1 MKARMR
7 WLRETPQA
15 EARESWYA
23 TVLGDGLLYVDGS
36 SSSFND
42 NDPSAANA
50 SSAPDASTLELS
62 PLLVFGR
69 CFSLWS
75 SLPEPT
81 VEIAELAARL
91 GMNRSPYDR
100 VVLVDFCRRGPFRDL
115 LLLGV
120 FAPVPVSVKSET
132 PSSRA
137 RRGVCA
143 FLAILDFG
151 ESRCVFLDA
160 DFVKC
165 EDRFPPYVDFDD
177 LILSLSNVF
186 LSGVKG
192 EELLFDI
199 VAVRVRGEGVKGIR
213 PPAVREE
220 KSPMWDFMGV
230 DTAVAILQ
238 YRGYDLG
245 RKTNKCID
253 R

>member
-1 MKARMR
+1 M
-7 WLRETPQA
+7 
-15 EARESWYA
+15 
-23 TVLGDGLLYVDGS
+23 LGEGRLYVDGS

-42 NDPSAANA
+42 NDPSAAKA
-50 SSAPDASTLELS
+50 SSAPDAKTLELS
-62 PLLVFGR
+62 PPLVFGR
-69 CFSLWS
+69 CLSLCS

-81 VEIAELAARL
+81 VAIAELAARL
-91 GMNRSPYDR
+91 GMNRSPYER
-100 VVLVDFCRRGPFRDL
+100 VVFVDFCRRGAFRDL

-151 ESRCVFLDA
+151 ESRCVVLDA
-160 DFVKC
+160 DFAKC
-165 EDRFPPYVDFDD
+165 DVRFPPYVDLDD
-177 LILSLSNVF
+177 LMLSLSNVF

-192 EELLFDI
+192 DELLFDI
-199 VAVRVRGEGVKGIR
+199 AAVRVRGEGVKGIR
-213 PPAVREE
+213 PPAVRVENR
-220 KSPMWDFMGV
+220 PMWDLMGV

-238 YRGYDLG
+238 YRGNDLG
-245 RKTNKCID
+245 RKTSKCID